1 MGKLVNGL
9 NGPFTGT
16 AGSVIG
22 SSRNGIPYIKGPY
35 KNRTKNIS
43 EKEKLS
49 RRKFADAQAWLKP
62 MVKFLRIG
70 FKGYSVKSEGFIAAK
85 SYLMKNALTVEDG
98 EIVINPALV
107 KLSYGDLPMSPDA
120 SFRLSAPDKLT
131 VTWDPATPVNGDDKD
146 QIMILAYNC
155 EDYKLKLGDVSDLIP
170 GQFRGAGEDILT
182 IGVQKPGTVFHIY
195 IAFIADDRS
204 RQSDSLYLGELII

>member
-1 MGKLVNGL
+1 MGRLVNGL
-9 NGPFTGT
+9 NGPFTGK

-35 KNRTKNIS
+35 KSRTKNIS
-43 EKEKLS
+43 EKEELS

-62 MVKFLRIG
+62 TVAFVRIG

-98 EIVINPALV
+98 EIVIDPALV
-107 KLSYGDLPMSPDA
+107 KLSHGNLPMSPDA
-120 SFRLSAPDKLT
+120 SFRLTAPDKLT
-131 VTWDPATPVNGDDKD
+131 ITWNPETPVNGDDKD

-155 EDYKLKLGDVSDLIP
+155 KDYKLKPGDVSILIT
-170 GQFRGAGEDILT
+170 GQFRGAGEDILS
-182 IGVQKPGTVFHIY
+182 IDVQKPGTVLHIY
-195 IAFIADDRS
+195 IAFVAADRS
-204 RQSDSLYLGELII
+204 RQSDSLYLGELTI